1 MRSTSGKHLSFM
13 FGEQLLVAAVIV
25 TIAPAAYA
33 IWLLEQSDYWAG
45 SLILVVWFPLFLLL
59 AITMHRKG
67 IVRIWLS
74 LSATAAVLL
83 AVTIVVFEVG

>member
-1 MRSTSGKHLSFM
+1 M

-45 SLILVVWFPLFLLL
+45 SLILVVWFPLFFAASNHDASQGHCAHLVEPFCDGCG
-59 AITMHRKG
+59 TPGRDDR
-67 IVRIWLS
+67 RI
-74 LSATAAVLL
+74 
-83 AVTIVVFEVG
+83 